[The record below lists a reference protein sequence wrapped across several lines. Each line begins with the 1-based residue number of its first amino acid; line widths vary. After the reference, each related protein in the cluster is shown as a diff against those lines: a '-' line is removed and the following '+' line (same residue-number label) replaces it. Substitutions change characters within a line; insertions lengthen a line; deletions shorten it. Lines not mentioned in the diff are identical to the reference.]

1 MGARSIGANPAY
13 SATRGAVMPAA
24 PPDTVKPYFGDIV
37 AGGPSQVVKD
47 NYLIEAATYGD
58 IARVRELLANGAN
71 ANTFDN
77 SPLRL
82 AAANGHAETVQVLLE
97 DGANGADPEAL
108 CEAAKSGYA
117 DIVELLVGCA
127 DPETRS
133 RAIRLA
139 SGGSPQTPGA
149 FGARRITP
157 ENGHARTIKTLQSL

>member
-1 MGARSIGANPAY
+1 
-13 SATRGAVMPAA
+13 MPAA

-58 IARVRELLANGAN
+58 IARVRKLLANGAN

-82 AAANGHAETVQVLLE
+82 AAANGHAETVYVLLQS
-97 DGANGADPEAL
+97 GAEPADRQAL
-108 CEAAKSGYA
+108 LAAAKSGYV
-117 DIVELLVGCA
+117 DVVELLAGYA
-127 DPETRS
+127 DSETHS
-133 RAIRLA
+133 DAIRLA
-139 SGGSPQTPGA
+139 SEGRAQTPGA